1 MTTNRSTTRTLGA
14 RIAALLAILLTTLL
28 LSSPSASAY
37 THTTVS
43 GRPGPVRP
51 YQTLGTHLQVNCG
64 APGYVDCFGP
74 GLTISGPVVFRSP
87 ASTGTQ
93 YVTVRYNVYRW
104 TGAAWV
110 YETSRD
116 FSSTIYAGQTGAAMH
131 TWQVHT
137 TSGFKKTSFN
147 VVWSNAYG
155 QILAT
160 SVVAMNGNDYACSTR
175 FTFKCTAYNGWVAV
189 YTP

>member
-1 MTTNRSTTRTLGA
+1 MNSSPIRSLGV
-14 RIAALLAILLTTLL
+14 RIVALLATVLTTFV

-37 THTTVS
+37 THRALS
-43 GRPGPVRP
+43 GRPGAVQP

-64 APGYVDCFGP
+64 GYGYTNCFGP

-87 ASTGTQ
+87 ASRSTQ

-104 TGAAWV
+104 SGAAWV
-110 YETSRD
+110 FETSRI
-116 FSSTIYAGQTGAAMH
+116 FSRVIRTGQRAAALQ

-137 TSGFKKTSFN
+137 TSGYKRTTFR
-147 VVWSNAYG
+147 VRWSNASG
-155 QILAT
+155 RTLA
-160 SVVAMNGNDYACSTR
+160 SSAVVMNGNDYACSTR
-175 FTFKCTAYNGWVAV
+175 FTFQCTAYNGSVAV